1 MDFGAKAPSYVNT
14 FMGVVSGTTPIGSL
28 AK

>member
-1 MDFGAKAPSYVNT
+1 MDLGGKARGYVDT

-28 AK
+28 AN

>member
-1 MDFGAKAPSYVNT
+1 MDFGGKARGYVDT